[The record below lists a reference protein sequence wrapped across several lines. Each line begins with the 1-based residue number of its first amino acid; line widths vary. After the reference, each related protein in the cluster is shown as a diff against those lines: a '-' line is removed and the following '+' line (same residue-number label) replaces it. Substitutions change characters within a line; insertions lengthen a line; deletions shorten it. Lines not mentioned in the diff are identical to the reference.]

1 VSAAYTVWDRAAA
14 LRAGAQVLVVI
25 GLLLV
30 TAVVTDRLL
39 PLVAVPVMV
48 VVGVVRV
55 RRAGRLLV
63 VGGVEL
69 VLRQRRTPWRSVD
82 MLRLRRDEVE
92 LVLSSEAPLPPWERA
107 RISDPADP
115 ADRMRL
121 HATVPG
127 LDPERLQAALRRT
140 PAAHRVVVESAA

>member
-1 VSAAYTVWDRAAA
+1 VIAAYTVWDRPAA

-39 PLVAVPVMV
+39 PLAAVPVMV

-55 RRAGRLLV
+55 RRAGRLLA
-63 VGGVEL
+63 VGGDEL
-69 VLRQRRTPWRSVD
+69 VLRQRRTPWRFVD
-82 MLRLRRDEVE
+82 TLRVWRDEVE
-92 LVLSSEAPLPPWERA
+92 LVLTAEAPLPPWQRA

-115 ADRMRL
+115 GDRVRL
-121 HATVPG
+121 QASVPG
-127 LDPERLQAALRRT
+127 LDPDRLQAALRDT
-140 PAAHRVVVESAA
+140 PAAHHVVVEAA